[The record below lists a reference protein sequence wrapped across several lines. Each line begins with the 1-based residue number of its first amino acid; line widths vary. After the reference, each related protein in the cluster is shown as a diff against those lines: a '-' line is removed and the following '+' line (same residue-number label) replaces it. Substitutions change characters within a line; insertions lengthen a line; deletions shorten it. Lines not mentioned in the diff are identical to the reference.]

1 MASRNQTNVDE
12 YRSLTV
18 KEIQRLNDLLEKL
31 QKKIEDINTAA
42 IQQVSDLKI
51 KVAVLETELKLKSG
65 VWGFAAGLIPSI
77 AVAVIVLL
85 HK

>member
-1 MASRNQTNVDE
+1 MASRNQTDVAE
-12 YRSLTV
+12 YRTLTV
-18 KEIQRLNDLLEKL
+18 NEIKRLNDLLEKL
-31 QKKIEDINTAA
+31 KDKIESINSEALERVA
-42 IQQVSDLKI
+42 ELKI

-77 AVAVIVLL
+77 AVAIIVLL

>member
-1 MASRNQTNVDE
+1 MASRNQTDVAE

-18 KEIQRLNDLLEKL
+18 KELQRLNDLIDKL
-31 QKKIEDINTAA
+31 QAKIDAMNTAA
-42 IQQVSDLKI
+42 LTQVSDLKI

-77 AVAVIVLL
+77 AVAIIVLVR
-85 HK
+85 K

>member
-1 MASRNQTNVDE
+1 MASRNQTDVAE

-31 QKKIEDINTAA
+31 QNKIESMNTAA
-42 IQQVSDLKI
+42 INQVSELKI

-77 AVAVIVLL
+77 AVAIIVLL
-85 HK
+85 RK

>member
-1 MASRNQTNVDE
+1 MASRSQTDVAE

-31 QKKIEDINTAA
+31 KDKIESINNDALER
-42 IQQVSDLKI
+42 VSELKI
-51 KVAVLETELKLKSG
+51 IVAVLQTELKLKSG

-77 AVAVIVLL
+77 AVAIVVLL
-85 HK
+85 RK